1 MHISHKEMKHKK
13 CIFLKS
19 VDFKKKK
26 KKQEIQVLVNVN
38 LIFKVITRAHLINGL
53 GLTVTENFL
62 DLTPFS

>member
-1 MHISHKEMKHKK
+1 MHISHKEMKHEK

-19 VDFKKKK
+19 VDFKKK